1 MPPSPPE
8 FETLRVEAD
17 GRVGRLT
24 LDQPERLNP
33 LGSLALAE
41 IIEAARWFDHTEAT
55 VVVIT
60 GAGRSFSAGF
70 DLAEFGGGPARS
82 DPQDLVPTGPRDRTD
97 LGRRMADAV
106 ESMRAVTIA
115 SIHGPCVGG
124 GFVLVASC
132 DLRVASDD
140 TRFSIPEV
148 DLGIPLTWGAIP
160 RMVRDI
166 PAPIVRELVLTCRQF
181 DAHEAKSFGFVN
193 RVVAV
198 ADLADEVTALAA
210 SLAGKAPSV
219 LRATKRQINEALDQM
234 ATTGGAWAEADML
247 DAALRD
253 PEARAAAQRY
263 IESKVGRAGPQ
274 A

>member
-1 MPPSPPE
+1 MPLSPPN
-8 FETLRVEAD
+8 FETLRVEVD

-24 LDQPERLNP
+24 LNQPERLNP

-41 IIEAARWFDHTEAT
+41 IIEAARWFDRTEAT
-55 VVVIT
+55 VVIIT
-60 GAGRSFSAGF
+60 GAGRAFSAGF
-70 DLAEFGGGPARS
+70 DLAEFGGRSARPDPAGR
-82 DPQDLVPTGPRDRTD
+82 VPANDRDRTD

-124 GFVLVASC
+124 GFVLAASC
-132 DLRVASDD
+132 DLRVAGDD

-166 PAPIVRELVLTCRQF
+166 PAPIVRELVLTCRPF
-181 DAHEAKSFGFVN
+181 DADEARSFGFVN

-198 ADLADEVTALAA
+198 ASIHQEVADLAAALAD
-210 SLAGKAPSV
+210 KAPSV
-219 LRATKRQINEALDQM
+219 LRATKRQVNEALDQM
-234 ATTGGAWAEADML
+234 ATTGGAWAEADLL

-263 IESKVGRAGPQ
+263 IESKLGNG
-274 A
+274 